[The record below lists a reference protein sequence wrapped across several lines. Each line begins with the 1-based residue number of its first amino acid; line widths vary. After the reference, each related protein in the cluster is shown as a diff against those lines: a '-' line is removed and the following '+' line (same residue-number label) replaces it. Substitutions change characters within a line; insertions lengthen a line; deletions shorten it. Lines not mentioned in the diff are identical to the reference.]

1 MTVRVVFV
9 GKTNAGKT
17 TLFNS
22 ATGLNMPIGDYSF
35 TTKEPSLGKAYVT
48 TPCVHKEFMVKDNP
62 VNSLC
67 IDGWRYIPIELMDLP
82 GLIKGASMGRGLGT
96 KFLSAAAAADAFIH
110 VVDAS
115 GSIDE
120 EGRIAEPGSGDPYL
134 DYTEIEGEIVQW
146 FKGIV
151 ENNLSKVARKVAEAG
166 SEREGIRALAEVMA
180 GIKVTKEHIEAALD
194 ELNASVKDL
203 VKGHNE
209 DLLWGFASKIR
220 ELSKPTL
227 IVANKMDVPAA
238 ETGLKRLRD
247 QVTDKPIVPVSG
259 KYELMLRKASEKGA
273 VRFNPIEDNYVV
285 VDNEK
290 LSAEEKRAID
300 FMNKFSIR
308 EMMRHGLQ
316 FALNF
321 VVFKLL
327 RMNVVYPVADP
338 KRLSDKKGR
347 VLPDAILIKEGS
359 TVIDL
364 AGEIHSDL
372 AKGVLYALDVR
383 TGMRL
388 PPTYK
393 LKDRDVIHIVSAS
406 SHR

>member
-1 MTVRVVFV
+1 MTIRIVFV

-22 ATGLNMPIGDYSF
+22 ATGLSAPIGDYSF
-35 TTKEPSLGKAYVT
+35 TTKEPMIGKAYVT

-67 IDGWRYIPIELMDLP
+67 IDGWRYIPVELMDLP
-82 GLIKGASMGRGLGT
+82 GLIKGASLGKGLGT
-96 KFLSAAAAADAFIH
+96 RFLSAAAVADAFIH

-120 EGRIAEPGSGDPYL
+120 EGKIAEPGSGDPML
-134 DYTEIEGEIVQW
+134 DYTEIEGEIIQW
-146 FKGIV
+146 FKGII
-151 ENNLSKVARKVAEAG
+151 ENNLGRVARKVEEAG
-166 SEREGIRALAEVMA
+166 SEREGIKVLSDVMA
-180 GIKVTKEHIEAALD
+180 GIKVTKEHITVALED
-194 ELNASVKDL
+194 LNVSVKDL
-203 VKGHNE
+203 VKGPNE
-209 DLLWGFASKIR
+209 DLLWSFAAKVR

-227 IVANKMDVPAA
+227 IVANKMDLPTADV
-238 ETGLKRLRD
+238 GLRKLRD
-247 QVTDKPIVPVSG
+247 KITDKPIIPVSG
-259 KYELMLRKASEKGA
+259 RYELLLKRASENGA
-273 VRFNPIEDNYVV
+273 VKFNPVEDNYIV

-290 LSAEEKRAID
+290 LSTEEKRALD
-300 FMNKFSIR
+300 FMNKFAMR

-347 VLPDAILIKEGS
+347 VLPDAILIKDGS
-359 TVIDL
+359 TIIDL
-364 AGEIHSDL
+364 AEAVHSEL
-372 AKGVLYALDVR
+372 VKGILYGLDIR
-383 TGMRL
+383 TGIRL
-388 PPTYK
+388 PPSYK
-393 LKDRDVIHIVSAS
+393 LKDGDVIHIVSAS
-406 SHR
+406 RRG